1 MKITGFSTK
10 PDVLQSV
17 GQQMTAYRWNIK
29 ETTTEHNGVTTR
41 GFSAYEV
48 MIDGT
53 VTVAKI
59 KQAVLNAMWG
69 KDQEAKYI
77 NDFNAANAGILD
89 ASYID
94 VYKTFLTE
102 RKALKDKI
110 DADCKL
116 LNVPA
121 E

>member
-17 GQQMTAYRWNIK
+17 GQQLTAYRWNIQ
-29 ETTTEHNGVTTR
+29 ETTAKHNDITTH

-48 MIDGT
+48 IVAGT

-59 KQAVLNAMWG
+59 KQAALNAMWG

-94 VYKTFLTE
+94 AYKTFLTE
-102 RKALKDKI
+102 RKSLKDRI

>member
-17 GQQMTAYRWNIK
+17 GQQLTAYRWNMQ
-29 ETTTEHNGVTTR
+29 ETNAEHNGITTQ
-41 GFSAYEV
+41 GFSAHEV
-48 MIDGT
+48 IIEGM
-53 VTVAKI
+53 VTASKI
-59 KQAVLNAMWG
+59 KQAVLNAVWG

-94 VYKTFLTE
+94 AYKTFLTE
-102 RKALKDKI
+102 RKALKDQI
-110 DADCKL
+110 SADCEL
-116 LNVPA
+116 LNIP
-121 E
+121 EE